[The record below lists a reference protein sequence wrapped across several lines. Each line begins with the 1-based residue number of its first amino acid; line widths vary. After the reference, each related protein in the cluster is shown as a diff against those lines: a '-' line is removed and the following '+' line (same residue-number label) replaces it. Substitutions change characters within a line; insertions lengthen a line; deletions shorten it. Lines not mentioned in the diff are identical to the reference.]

1 MITLSIESIVSNVW
15 YYLCKGI
22 ASICDFIISF
32 FPDNKMENISVP
44 EEVAKVLGY
53 VNYYLPIKQFIFII
67 TGWLL
72 CLIALMIYRL
82 LAGFFK
88 LVGGG

>member
-1 MITLSIESIVSNVW
+1 M
-15 YYLCKGI
+15 
-22 ASICDFIISF
+22 
-32 FPDNKMENISVP
+32 P

>member
-44 EEVAKVLGY
+44 EAVAKVLGY
-53 VNYYLPIKQFIFII
+53 GNFYLHIKQFIVII

>member
-32 FPDNKMENISVP
+32 FPDNKMENLSVP
-44 EEVAKVLGY
+44 EEVANILGY
-53 VNYYLPIKQFIFII
+53 VN
-67 TGWLL
+67 
-72 CLIALMIYRL
+72 C
-82 LAGFFK
+82 
-88 LVGGG
+88 

>member
-32 FPDNKMENISVP
+32 FPDNKMENLAVP
-44 EEVAKVLGY
+44 EEVE
-53 VNYYLPIKQFIFII
+53 
-67 TGWLL
+67 
-72 CLIALMIYRL
+72 IY
-82 LAGFFK
+82 
-88 LVGGG
+88 

>member
-22 ASICDFIISF
+22 AS
-32 FPDNKMENISVP
+32 VP
-44 EEVAKVLGY
+44 EEVANILGY
-53 VNYYLPIKQFIFII
+53 VNYYLPVKQFIVII
-67 TGWLL
+67 SGWLL

-82 LAGFFK
+82 LAGFFR

>member
-32 FPDNKMENISVP
+32 FPDNKMENLSVP
-44 EEVAKVLGY
+44 EEVANILGY
-53 VNYYLPIKQFIFII
+53 VNDYFRLVAVSYSIDDLQAFS
-67 TGWLL
+67 
-72 CLIALMIYRL
+72 RL
-82 LAGFFK
+82 L
-88 LVGGG
+88 